1 MHRFTSAFRRPVKRQ
16 GAEQYMLFTLLSFA
30 ASVTLTRL
38 FLSLAGYPQ
47 VGGGEFHIAHVL
59 WGGLLLFIAALLPI
73 TIANRWVYTLGAFM
87 AGAGVGLF
95 IDEVGKFITQSNNYF
110 YPLAAPIIY
119 AFFLLVVMLYL
130 RIRRPPHLGPR
141 EELYRAFDS
150 LEEVLEHD
158 LDPRERADLERRLH
172 YIAQQANE
180 PELAR
185 LANDLMDFLSSDVLK
200 LAPHR
205 STYMDI
211 ISFYWKRFERR
222 WITRLRIKAVLT
234 GGLIALG
241 LIALSNIVLALPV
254 GPLNK
259 SLQRILTQMI
269 ISGQISTR
277 SGINWFAARLA
288 LETSVGILL
297 LASAGLFIAR
307 KDHLAV
313 RMANIGLLISLTM
326 ADLLVFYF
334 DQFSSILYASVQLFM
349 LIGVAYY
356 RQRFLIPISALA
368 VSSPADQAE
377 TITS

>member
-1 MHRFTSAFRRPVKRQ
+1 
-16 GAEQYMLFTLLSFA
+16 
-30 ASVTLTRL
+30 
-38 FLSLAGYPQ
+38 LSLAGYPQ

-59 WGGLLLFIAALLPI
+59 WGGLLLFIAALLPQI
-73 TIANRWVYTLGAFM
+73 IANRWVYTLGAFM

-119 AFFLLVVMLYL
+119 AFFLLIVMLYL
-130 RIRRPPHLGPR
+130 RIRRPPHLAPR

-185 LANDLMDFLSSDVLK
+185 LANDLLDFLSSDVLK

-205 STYMDI
+205 STYIDI
-211 ISFYWKRFERR
+211 ISLYWKRFERR

-241 LIALSNIVLALPV
+241 LIALSNMALALPV

-259 SLQRILTQMI
+259 SLQHILTQMI
-269 ISGQISTR
+269 ISGQISAR

-288 LETSVGILL
+288 LESSVGILL
-297 LASAGLFIAR
+297 LASAGLLIAR
-307 KDHLAV
+307 KDHLGV
-313 RMANIGLLISLTM
+313 RMAYIGLLISLTM
-326 ADLLVFYF
+326 VDLLVFYF
-334 DQFSSILYASVQLFM
+334 DQFSSILYAAVQLFL
-349 LIGVAYY
+349 LISAAYY
-356 RQRFLIPISALA
+356 RQRFLIPISAMA
-368 VSSPADQAE
+368 VSSTDDQAE
-377 TITS
+377 TSIS